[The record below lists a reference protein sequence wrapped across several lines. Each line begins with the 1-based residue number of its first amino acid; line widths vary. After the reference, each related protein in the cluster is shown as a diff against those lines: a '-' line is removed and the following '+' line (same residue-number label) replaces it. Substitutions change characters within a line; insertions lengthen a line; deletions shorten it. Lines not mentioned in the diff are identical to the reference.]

1 VAEIKLTKMELRI
14 QQLKLEQL
22 RKYLPTLQMKKS
34 MLQLEVSNAALEIDR
49 FIFHLEVKQGKAQKY
64 AQLFTDPSF
73 DRLVSATQ
81 IQNRE
86 VLYDNIAGINVPK
99 LGEID
104 FEKTQYSLFDTPLW
118 FESVLNNIRDLI
130 ISRERVQVAKQKK
143 QVLEKELKEVSIR
156 VNLFEKILI
165 PRAQSNIRKIKIFLN
180 DQQLAAVS
188 QAKIAKKKIYQR
200 SLEVNA

>member
-1 VAEIKLTKMELRI
+1 MELRT

-22 RKYLPTLQMKKS
+22 QKYLPTLQMKKS
-34 MLQLEVSNAALEIDR
+34 MLQLEVSHAALEIDR
-49 FIFHLEVKQGKAQKY
+49 FLSHLGLKQEKVQKY
-64 AQLFTDPSF
+64 AQLLTDPSF
-73 DRLVSATQ
+73 DRLVNATQ

-104 FEKTQYSLFDTPLW
+104 FGKPQYSLFDTPIW
-118 FESVLNNIRDLI
+118 FESVLNDIRDLMI
-130 ISRERVQVAKQKK
+130 ARERVKVAKQKK
-143 QVLEKELKEVSIR
+143 QVLERELKEVSIR

-165 PRAQSNIRKIKIFLN
+165 PRAQGNIRKIKIFLS

-188 QAKIAKKKIYQR
+188 QAKVAKKKIHQH
-200 SLEVNA
+200 SLEVNV

>member
-1 VAEIKLTKMELRI
+1 MELRI

-49 FIFHLEVKQGKAQKY
+49 LISHLEIKQEKVQKY
-64 AQLFTDPSF
+64 AQLFADPSF
-73 DRLVSATQ
+73 DRLVGATQ
-81 IQNRE
+81 IQNKE
-86 VLYDNIAGINVPK
+86 VLYDNIAGITIPK

-104 FEKTQYSLFDTPLW
+104 FEKPQYSLFDTPLW
-118 FESVLNNIRDLI
+118 FESVLNDIRDLI
-130 ISRERVQVAKQKK
+130 IARERVQVSKQKK
-143 QVLEKELKEVSIR
+143 QVLERELKEVSVR

-165 PRAQSNIRKIKIFLN
+165 PRARGNIRKIKIFLG

-188 QAKIAKKKIYQR
+188 QAKIAKKKIHQR
-200 SLEVNA
+200 SLEVNI

>member
-1 VAEIKLTKMELRI
+1 MAEIKLTKMELRT

-34 MLQLEVSNAALEIDR
+34 MLQLEVSHAALEIDR
-49 FIFHLEVKQGKAQKY
+49 LISHLGVKQERMQKY

-73 DRLVSATQ
+73 DRLLTATQ
-81 IQNRE
+81 MQNRE

-104 FEKTQYSLFDTPLW
+104 FEKPQYFLFDTPLW
-118 FESVLNNIRDLI
+118 FESVLNDIRDLI
-130 ISRERVQVAKQKK
+130 IAREKVQVAKQKK
-143 QVLEKELKEVSIR
+143 QVLERELKEVSIR

-165 PRAQSNIRKIKIFLN
+165 PRAQGNIRKIKIFLS

-188 QAKIAKKKIYQR
+188 QAKIAKKKMHQR
-200 SLEVNA
+200 SLEVNV

>member
-1 VAEIKLTKMELRI
+1 MAEIKLTKMELRT

-49 FIFHLEVKQGKAQKY
+49 FISHLGVKQERAQKY
-64 AQLFTDPSF
+64 AQLFTDPRF
-73 DRLVSATQ
+73 DRLLAATQ

-86 VLYDNIAGINVPK
+86 VLYENIAGINVPK
-99 LGEID
+99 LEKID
-104 FEKTQYSLFDTPLW
+104 FEKPQYSLFDTPLW
-118 FESVLNNIRDLI
+118 FESVLSDIRDLI
-130 ISRERVQVAKQKK
+130 VARERIQVAKQKK
-143 QVLEKELKEVSIR
+143 LILERELKEVSIR

-165 PRAQSNIRKIKIFLN
+165 PRARGNIRKIKIFLN

-200 SLEVNA
+200 SLEVNV

>member
-1 VAEIKLTKMELRI
+1 MAEIKLTKMELRI

-49 FIFHLEVKQGKAQKY
+49 FLSHLGLKREETQKY

-73 DRLVSATQ
+73 DRLVNATQ
-81 IQNRE
+81 IQNKE

-104 FEKTQYSLFDTPLW
+104 FGKPQYSLFDTPLW
-118 FESVLNNIRDLI
+118 FESVLNDIRDLI
-130 ISRERVQVAKQKK
+130 IARERVQVAKQKK
-143 QVLEKELKEVSIR
+143 QVLERELKEVSIR

-165 PRAQSNIRKIKIFLN
+165 PRARGNIRKIKIFLS

-188 QAKIAKKKIYQR
+188 QAKIAKKKIHQR
-200 SLEVNA
+200 SLEVNV

>member
-1 VAEIKLTKMELRI
+1 MAEIKLTKMELRI

-34 MLQLEVSNAALEIDR
+34 MLQLEVSNAVLEIDR
-49 FIFHLEVKQGKAQKY
+49 FLSYLGLKQEKTQKY

-73 DRLVSATQ
+73 DRLVNAAQ
-81 IQNRE
+81 IQNKE
-86 VLYDNIAGINVPK
+86 VLHDNIAGINVPK

-104 FEKTQYSLFDTPLW
+104 FGKPQYSLFDTPLW
-118 FESVLNNIRDLI
+118 FESVLSDIRDLVVA
-130 ISRERVQVAKQKK
+130 RERVQVAKQKK
-143 QVLEKELKEVSIR
+143 RILERELKEVSIR

-165 PRAQSNIRKIKIFLN
+165 PRAQGNIRKIKIFLG

-200 SLEVNA
+200 SLEVNL

>member
-1 VAEIKLTKMELRI
+1 MAEIKLTKMGLRI

-49 FIFHLEVKQGKAQKY
+49 FLSHLRIKQERVQKY

-73 DRLVSATQ
+73 DQLTNATQ

-99 LGEID
+99 LGEVD
-104 FEKTQYSLFDTPLW
+104 FEKSRYSLFDTPLW
-118 FESVLNNIRDLI
+118 FESVLNDIRDLI
-130 ISRERVQVAKQKK
+130 IARERAQVAKQKK
-143 QVLEKELKEVSIR
+143 QVLERELKEISIR

-165 PRAQSNIRKIKIFLN
+165 PRARGNIRKIKIFLS

-188 QAKIAKKKIYQR
+188 QAKIAKKKIHQR
-200 SLEVNA
+200 SLEVNV

>member
-1 VAEIKLTKMELRI
+1 MELRT

-22 RKYLPTLQMKKS
+22 QKYLPTLQMKKS
-34 MLQLEVSNAALEIDR
+34 MLQLEVSHAALEIDR
-49 FIFHLEVKQGKAQKY
+49 FLSHLGLKQEKVQKY
-64 AQLFTDPSF
+64 AQLLTDPSF
-73 DRLVSATQ
+73 DRLVNATQ

-104 FEKTQYSLFDTPLW
+104 FGKPQYSLFDTPIW
-118 FESVLNNIRDLI
+118 FESVLNDIRDLMI
-130 ISRERVQVAKQKK
+130 ARERVKAAKQKK
-143 QVLEKELKEVSIR
+143 EVLERELKEVSIR

-165 PRAQSNIRKIKIFLN
+165 PRAQGNIRKIKIFLS

-188 QAKIAKKKIYQR
+188 QAKVAKKKIHQH
-200 SLEVNA
+200 SLEVNV